1 MLIGLLGFQGAIEE
15 HELILSSL
23 GADSIRVKKAS
34 ELIALDGLI
43 FPGGESTTM
52 LKMLEFSNLLNPL
65 QSVLSQGLP
74 VMATCA
80 GLILLAKKTTS
91 PVQKSLGQLD
101 ITVKRNGYGPQYFSF
116 CEEVSIESFEKTFRA
131 VFIRAPIILSTGP
144 SVHVMARDHH
154 GHPVFVRSG
163 RQFGMTFHPELTQDD
178 RIHRLFLNQ
187 IKKNSR
193 RELCQDIQNG
203 IT

>member
-15 HELILSSL
+15 HEPILSSL
-23 GADSIRVKKAS
+23 RADSIRVKKTSDLQA
-34 ELIALDGLI
+34 IDGLI

-52 LKMLEFSNLLNPL
+52 LKMLEFSNLFDSLHT
-65 QSVLSQGLP
+65 VLSQGLP

-80 GLILLAKKTTS
+80 GLILLAKKTTT
-91 PVQKSLGQLD
+91 PLQKSLGQLD
-101 ITVKRNGYGPQYFSF
+101 IAVKRNGYGPQYFSF

-144 SVHVMARDHH
+144 AVQVLARDHH
-154 GHPVFVRSG
+154 GHPVLVRSG
-163 RQFGMTFHPELTQDD
+163 TQFGMTFHPELTQDD

-187 IKKNSR
+187 IKNK
-193 RELCQDIQNG
+193 
-203 IT
+203 